1 MAKPARTRKNRSV
14 RKLSVE
20 QLEARRVFAGV
31 DFHSLVYTAGG
42 DAGAVYPKDVASDIF
57 GNTYMTGRFTGQ
69 VDFDR
74 STALHPGGGDT
85 ITAIGNGDG
94 FIAKYDSNNSLI
106 WVRRFGDSS
115 AAATS
120 NDDVSGVHV
129 QSDGSVFVTGTFGG
143 VADFGPQSVA
153 SVGGSDAYVAKLSD
167 NGSFL
172 WVGTYATGF
181 DETAKRI
188 SVDGSGRVTILGETR
203 QNSDVFLFVRQFES
217 DGTINWTANDLA
229 MGADYSAVGLEQS
242 IDGGVY
248 LISNFN
254 GTIDSDPTSGVAVV
268 TGTDPGTFTKV
279 NSLVT
284 KLSSNGSFEW
294 SQSYL
299 AANGSR
305 AVIQDT
311 AINPEG
317 DLIFVG
323 RHTGSVSISGSG
335 SEGQSL
341 PVNTSGRTFFGKVNA
356 SGETLTLV
364 SHDWAPIGQQKLTA
378 VGSEFF
384 LIGRFTGTFSV
395 DGIKNLSSA
404 GGQASFAFIEL
415 TDSFV
420 PSSAFASSAAYF
432 LSDVSSNLE
441 GSILISG
448 FVDGPVADYDPNP
461 NTRFAIVNPATNT
474 TGASQGVIVKLRQ
487 RIGGATVKLLDGDFE
502 YGITDEAWTQDS
514 QNDWFR
520 STQRATSGSY
530 SAEVDGSATNAML
543 TTANGIDL
551 TGLDSAQLTFDW
563 LIESGFDSGEFLSLD
578 VSTNGGATWIQDV
591 RRLNGNVSPENVW
604 RTETVDMTPY
614 MTANTKIRFRSTVSA
629 SDEDANVD
637 NVLINGIVSGPNAS
651 PIANAGGGYV
661 MNEGSS
667 ILLNAAAS
675 SDPDGS
681 IVSYAWDL
689 DLDGQYDDATGV
701 SPSFSTTNSG
711 SFTIGLLVTDNR
723 GATSTATT
731 TVVVNNV
738 APTANAGNDLTG
750 SVNQAISLSASAS
763 SDPGNDIVSY
773 LWDLNN
779 DGIFGD
785 ATGSQATFTSAIA
798 GVFSVGLQ
806 VTDADGAIG
815 HDTLTITVNAAPVL
829 STKFYVVDDAG
840 SDRTYEYTSN
850 GTSVENYSLGS
861 GNTAPRGAA
870 STVAGDKVWV
880 VDANK
885 RVYIYDTS
893 GALLGS
899 WAAGSL
905 VSNATIEGITTNGTD
920 VWLVDARQDRVYR
933 YTEAATRLSGS
944 QNAASSFALNSG
956 NRDPKDLVTDGSHI
970 WVVNSTTTDRV
981 FKYTVAGSLVGNWV
995 IDTANS
1001 SPTGITLDPSGES
1014 QSLWIVDNGTDRVY
1028 EYTNARIR
1036 NSGSQSAA
1044 NSFALGAGNSNP
1056 QGIADPPVAPVKHR
1070 SVAAPLL
1077 IGSWS
1082 MHPEQR
1088 PVEGSQRY
1096 AAVDRA
1102 MSSGL
1107 LEYLSV
1113 QPIQTPASRVSAA
1126 PFAAEQYSWSEYA
1139 NDFEK
1144 DEWDDALSQA
1154 IDELVVGAR

>member
-14 RKLSVE
+14 RKLNVE
-20 QLEARRVFAGV
+20 QLEARRVFAG
-31 DFHSLVYTAGG
+31 FGFESLI
-42 DAGAVYPKDVASDIF
+42 P
-57 GNTYMTGRFTGQ
+57 
-69 VDFDR
+69 
-74 STALHPGGGDT
+74 
-85 ITAIGNGDG
+85 IGNGSETVVALG
-94 FIAKYDSNNSLI
+94 TTTDSQGN
-106 WVRRFGDSS
+106 
-115 AAATS
+115 
-120 NDDVSGVHV
+120 
-129 QSDGSVFVTGTFGG
+129 VFVTGSYRGT
-143 VADFGPQSVA
+143 VDFAPNS
-153 SVGGSDAYVAKLSD
+153 
-167 NGSFL
+167 
-172 WVGTYATGF
+172 
-181 DETAKRI
+181 TAH
-188 SVDGSGRVTILGETR
+188 D
-203 QNSDVFLFVRQFES
+203 NSDVATALGDGPNIFVAKYFPGNQLAWVRSIGSETYGLAKS
-217 DGTINWTANDLA
+217 DQG
-229 MGADYSAVGLEQS
+229 
-242 IDGGVY
+242 
-248 LISNFN
+248 
-254 GTIDSDPTSGVAVV
+254 SDVIVDVAGNAYV
-268 TGTDPGTFTKV
+268 TGSFTAEAQFG
-279 NSLVT
+279 NT
-284 KLSSNGSFEW
+284 ILSSNGSGDGFLTKVDPDGNFLWASSWGTEGHETGTR
-294 SQSYL
+294 L
-299 AANGSR
+299 AFSHDNSLLLTSSAPNNINPLKKFDSTSGAEQWQVNLAGGAFGVGARIAVDSGGSIYIANGFAGPLDVDPGVGVHTINHSMGFNGTQSTYLLKLTQNAEFVWVRVFETYPSSPIGSSR
-305 AVIQDT
+305 PSDLVIDSVDNILLAGSYRNQVDFNPSQDVYYQLPST
-311 AINPEG
+311 PG
-317 DLIFVG
+317 TTVG
-323 RHTGSVSISGSG
+323 GFLT
-335 SEGQSL
+335 QFD
-341 PVNTSGRTFFGKVNA
+341 TSGNLRWVSPTTADSQIVIDDEGFVFTVGMSVQKFDSQGKEIWANDTIEVL
-356 SGETLTLV
+356 SIEDGETIIVNGASLSPNGDIV
-364 SHDWAPIGQQKLTA
+364 VA
-378 VGSEFF
+378 
-384 LIGRFTGTFSV
+384 GRFTGAIDFDSGVSDATYRSSKFS
-395 DGIKNLSSA
+395 GYLLTLSPDQGTA
-404 GGQASFAFIEL
+404 PIHVVKFA
-415 TDSFV
+415 D
-420 PSSAFASSAAYF
+420 
-432 LSDVSSNLE
+432 
-441 GSILISG
+441 
-448 FVDGPVADYDPNP
+448 
-461 NTRFAIVNPATNT
+461 
-474 TGASQGVIVKLRQ
+474 
-487 RIGGATVKLLDGDFE
+487 DFE
-502 YGITDEAWTQDS
+502 ALSWNGGWTQDS

-520 STQRATSGSY
+520 SSQRQTRGGY
-530 SAEVDGSATNAML
+530 SAEVDGTATNATL

-637 NVLINGIVSGPNAS
+637 NVLITGIVSGPNAS
-651 PIANAGGGYV
+651 PIANAGGGHV

-675 SDPDGS
+675 SDSDGS

-701 SPSFSTTNSG
+701 SPSFSSTNSG

-738 APTANAGNDLTG
+738 APTADAGNNLTG

-798 GVFSVGLQ
+798 GVFAVGLQ
-806 VTDADGAIG
+806 VIDADGAIG
-815 HDTLTITVNAAPVL
+815 HDSLTITISAAPVL

-850 GTSVENYSLGS
+850 GASVEDYSLGS

-933 YTEAATRLSGS
+933 YTGAATRLSGS

-1056 QGIADPPVAPVKHR
+1056 QGIADPPVAPVNHR

-1144 DEWDDALSQA
+1144 DEWDDALSHA
-1154 IDELVVGAR
+1154 IDELVVGPR